1 MVYPSASAPSTLRR
15 SWLTPPIGYSPA
27 AWDKWAG
34 YNVLGQSALVLFLIL
49 THFLVVTILITVL
62 TNSFMAI
69 VQNANDEH
77 QFVFA
82 INTIS
87 MVKSDALFSYIAPTN
102 ILAWVLTPLRSC
114 LPYRQYIRLN
124 RTAIKVT
131 HFPLLFGICAYERL
145 LLKGS
150 VYEATDLIEQRGRE
164 RTQLRAFN
172 TTDKVSLFSPKPQRA
187 RERSVATHQDQ
198 ALDAVFRRPLRHQ
211 ESAITRGTDRGSR
224 RRPKSE
230 NIDTW
235 FSKMGP
241 ENPASP
247 PPEQD
252 RRIVDRLERP
262 YAIHRRSTPR
272 RQERRNITAAS
283 MSIASDPEDFMSNTF
298 ERPPKIREEHEWL
311 DAAMDDSLHQAAEDG
326 DDELVTQHDH
336 DVEEASHHSKAL
348 ADSRADPQDYFQYQ
362 ASANPQTHQPAMGL
376 SQTPEDRIISF
387 TPKPSPPAARQVVH
401 KARRSH
407 QRNPS
412 TTTILYNPVANA
424 EGSSSAGQT
433 IIRTR
438 DNPRPKARLATPPKD
453 PEDQEPPPLASRK
466 TPKRSRPIMP
476 DRKEFQSA
484 PNLAGLL
491 RLEEQRRNASD
502 RGTSF
507 QMDLISDLG
516 DNKAVGGQFVGGMPA
531 SFATHMGFLA
541 GRPASEEGE
550 DQRRMGKLMLARMN
564 TLEEGFREVI
574 KEVKDWKRGSD
585 GTMTPAPPMTPRR
598 GGDRE
603 RLERVGKMARA
614 LGKKRREGE
623 WVEERGAASG
633 DGDGVERRDYVG
645 GERGSS
651 V

>member
-1 MVYPSASAPSTLRR
+1 
-15 SWLTPPIGYSPA
+15 
-27 AWDKWAG
+27 
-34 YNVLGQSALVLFLIL
+34 
-49 THFLVVTILITVL
+49 
-62 TNSFMAI
+62 MAI

-102 ILAWVLTPLRSC
+102 ILAWMLTPLRSC
-114 LPYRQYIRLN
+114 LPYRQYIKLN
-124 RTAIKVT
+124 RTAIKIT

-150 VYEATDLIEQRGRE
+150 VYEDTDLIEQRGRE
-164 RTQLRAFN
+164 RTQLHAFN

-224 RRPKSE
+224 RRPKAE

-247 PPEQD
+247 PAEQD

-262 YAIHRRSTPR
+262 FAIQRRSTPR

-311 DAAMDDSLHQAAEDG
+311 DATMEDSFHQAAEDG
-326 DDELVTQHDH
+326 DDELVTQDEH
-336 DVEEASHHSKAL
+336 DVDVASHHSKAL
-348 ADSRADPQDYFQYQ
+348 NASQIDAQDYFQHQVSAKSQIHAPAMVLSQ
-362 ASANPQTHQPAMGL
+362 AS
-376 SQTPEDRIISF
+376 EDRISSF
-387 TPKPSPPAARQVVH
+387 ATKPSPSPARQVMH

-412 TTTILYNPVANA
+412 TTTILYNPVATI

-433 IIRTR
+433 VVKSR
-438 DNPRPKARLATPPKD
+438 DNAKPKARLATPPNDDKQ
-453 PEDQEPPPLASRK
+453 DQPPSASRK

-491 RLEEQRRNASD
+491 RLEEQRRNTSG

-516 DNKAVGGQFVGGMPA
+516 DNKAVGGQYVGGMPA

-541 GRPASEEGE
+541 GGRGGPGSDEGE

-574 KEVKDWKRGSD
+574 REVKDWKRGSD

-598 GGDRE
+598 GGERDKE
-603 RLERVGKMARA
+603 RLGKMARA
-614 LGKKRREGE
+614 LGRKRREGE
-623 WVEERGAASG
+623 WVEDRAGASDDAQRE
-633 DGDGVERRDYVG
+633 DVG
-645 GERGSS
+645 GEKGSS